1 MNSKLETVGELIL
14 IVRDVKISAPSSSV
28 VLIDGASFYLNKS
41 SKVALVGSN
50 GTGKSTL
57 IKAIAGSVQLD
68 EGEIKT
74 AKKGQLVEYVP
85 QFPPE
90 ELLDKTLVEVM
101 TEYLLQKRG
110 HLGEEWKVYTVLNE
124 FRFDECQINTRIKD
138 LSGGEIN
145 HALLARAVVTE
156 PDILLLDEP
165 TNHLDTEGVFQFEQ
179 ILQNLEMPFLI
190 ISHDRELID
199 RFTTRT
205 LFLEQGKIYSFNL
218 PYSEAKQQLLEQ
230 KEALEKL
237 RFQQEKRQTQIAENV
252 KWLKDK
258 AKKSDDMA
266 HVYRAA
272 QTKLKRFESEM
283 VEIPKEQR
291 RNISLKSTDFQGQFA
306 MQIHHLPVRVPG
318 TDGLLYLIEDMAL
331 TSGDRAVVMGVNG
344 AGKTTLLESL
354 VQAERNKDYPMTNE
368 PGIRFNPQ
376 VSLGYYDQK
385 QREMDLD
392 QSLHKYIIQ
401 MTSLTSQ
408 QAHAALINAGFP
420 YSRHQDPISLLSGGE
435 RARLQL
441 LAINQSGT
449 NFLIL
454 DEPTN
459 HLDVEGIE
467 RLEQELMAFEG
478 TVILVSHDRRFIETV
493 GNHFFLIKD
502 NKLQEVENTDVY
514 YLHILETLEK
524 AALARSV
531 SINDNHSNFN
541 DNRSELE
548 KIVSP
553 SKLAEL
559 SEDELYK
566 LYFELEQE
574 IRKNHQ
580 ESKRFRE
587 ISYILE
593 QLEQRI
599 NANR

>member
-1 MNSKLETVGELIL
+1 MNRALDTVGELIL
-14 IVRDVKISAPSSSV
+14 LVRDVKISTPSGV
-28 VLIDGASFYLNKS
+28 VLVDGASFFLNKN

-57 IKAIAGSVQLD
+57 MKAIAGRVQLN
-68 EGEIKT
+68 EGEIRT
-74 AKKGQLVEYVP
+74 ARKGQLVEYVP

-90 ELLDKTLVEVM
+90 ELFDKTLLEVVS
-101 TEYLLQKRG
+101 EYLVQRRG
-110 HLGEEWKVYTVLNE
+110 DLAEEWKVQTILDELGFNEYQLN
-124 FRFDECQINTRIKD
+124 TKIKN

-145 HALLARAVVTE
+145 HGLLARALVTE

-165 TNHLDTEGVFQFEQ
+165 TNHLDTEGVFQFEH
-179 ILQNLEMPFLI
+179 ILKNLEMPFLI

-205 LFLEQGKIYSFNL
+205 LFLEHKKIYSFDL
-218 PYSEAKQQLLEQ
+218 PYSKAKEQLLEQ
-230 KEALEKL
+230 KVALEKL
-237 RFQQEKRQTQIAENV
+237 RSQQDKRRTQIAENV

-283 VEIPKEQR
+283 VEIPKEQKR
-291 RNISLKSTDFQGQFA
+291 KISLKSTDFKGQFT
-306 MQIHHLPVRVPG
+306 MQIYHFLVSVPG
-318 TDGLLYLIEDMAL
+318 TGKLLYLIEDIAL
-331 TSGDRAVVMGVNG
+331 TSGDCAVIMGVNG

-354 VQAERNKDYPMTNE
+354 VQAERNKDYRMTNE

-385 QREMDLD
+385 QREMDFD
-392 QSLHKYIIQ
+392 RSLHKYVIQ
-401 MTSLTSQ
+401 MTSSTSQ
-408 QAHAALINAGFP
+408 QAHTALVNAGFP

-467 RLEQELMAFEG
+467 RLEKELMAFEG

-493 GNHFFLIKD
+493 SNRFFLIKD
-502 NKLQEVENTDVY
+502 NRLQEVENTEVY
-514 YLHILETLEK
+514 YLHILDTLEK
-524 AALARSV
+524 SV
-531 SINDNHSNFN
+531 LTHSASTNNNHSDFEEIL
-541 DNRSELE
+541 SHS
-548 KIVSP
+548 KI
-553 SKLAEL
+553 AEL
-559 SEDELYK
+559 SEDDLYK
-566 LYFELEQE
+566 LYFKLEKV
-574 IRKNHQ
+574 IRENNL
-580 ESKRFRE
+580 ESRRFTE
-587 ISYILE
+587 ISSILDH
-593 QLEQRI
+593 LEQRI
-599 NANR
+599 DGKK